1 MTHHD
6 MSKPKETHKVNR
18 MIKLFQ
24 QRSDQ
29 AYEKYL
35 LVRSK
40 AAESHGAVNDTGEWQ
55 AAIIDGARLKAQY
68 EVWSKA
74 AELLR
79 KEELNK

>member
-1 MTHHD
+1 M
-6 MSKPKETHKVNR
+6 NR

-29 AYEKYL
+29 AYDKYL
-35 LVRSK
+35 IQREKTLREPHGLTSPQWS
-40 AAESHGAVNDTGEWQ
+40 EGAVE
-55 AAIIDGARLKAQY
+55 GAKLFEQFKVYA
-68 EVWSKA
+68 KC

>member
-1 MTHHD
+1 
-6 MSKPKETHKVNR
+6 

-35 LVRSK
+35 LKRAKVVEPIDSREWN
-40 AAESHGAVNDTGEWQ
+40 AAVVEGAKLFE
-55 AAIIDGARLKAQY
+55 QY
-68 EVWSKA
+68 RIWAKA

>member
-1 MTHHD
+1 M
-6 MSKPKETHKVNR
+6 NR

-35 LVRSK
+35 INRKDGVARS
-40 AAESHGAVNDTGEWQ
+40 EMNSPEWQ
-55 AAIIDGARLKAQY
+55 AAVVRGAALDAEFR
-68 EVWSKA
+68 VWGKA